1 MRALSKFL
9 PENFDSS
16 KPIGLIAG
24 RGVYPKLIA
33 DRARFNGI
41 EIRLIAFEGEATDE
55 LYYSFPEDQ
64 RVRINVGKVGKWL
77 KALRRFNCGYT
88 IAAGQ
93 VKPGKLFRGLTP
105 DIKAASLLVKL
116 KRKNAHTIFRAIADE
131 LTANGQTS
139 LDARAFLDEDLA
151 TKGWMTPQFAKIEDT
166 YLQHGIEIATEMAR
180 LDVGQGVVVRK
191 GTVIAV
197 EAFEGTD
204 PMLKRAG
211 GFKTDQLIFAK
222 TVKYRQ
228 DYRFD
233 VPVFGLRTLEIMKE
247 AGIRAAILKAD
258 SVIILEKEVTLAEAK
273 KAKIQLFGF

>member
-33 DRARFNGI
+33 DRARSNGI

-64 RVRINVGKVGKWL
+64 RARINVGKVGKWL

-105 DIKAASLLVKL
+105 DMKAAALLVKL
-116 KRKNAHTIFRAIADE
+116 KLKNAHTIFRAIADE

-258 SVIILEKEVTLAEAK
+258 SVIILEKEVTLSEAK

>member
-33 DRARFNGI
+33 DRARSNGI

-64 RVRINVGKVGKWL
+64 RARINVGKVGKWL

-105 DIKAASLLVKL
+105 DIKAASLLVNL

-197 EAFEGTD
+197 WTSQPHLF
-204 PMLKRAG
+204 
-211 GFKTDQLIFAK
+211 
-222 TVKYRQ
+222 
-228 DYRFD
+228 FD

-258 SVIILEKEVTLAEAK
+258 SVIILEKEVTLSEAK